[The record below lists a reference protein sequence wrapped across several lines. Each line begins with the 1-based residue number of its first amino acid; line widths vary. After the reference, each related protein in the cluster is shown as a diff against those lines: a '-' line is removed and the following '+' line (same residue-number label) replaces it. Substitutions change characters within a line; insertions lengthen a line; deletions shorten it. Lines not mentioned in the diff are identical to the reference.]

1 MARKH
6 KPVQLWET
14 PKILQ
19 ALHLL
24 YSEEVRVSGTGV
36 CAVLHMDE
44 IVINGAHAMVDI
56 ERLKTVIIQAAEQEL
71 LPRFSSGERG
81 EKLDGSV
88 ITEAD
93 MAMQSRLRA
102 DLAAQ
107 WPDFP
112 LLGEEMDEASQQRM
126 LQNNATALWCVDPLD
141 GTSNF
146 AAGVPFFSVSVA
158 LLDKGLPVVGV
169 VYDPVRRECF
179 WAMPG
184 KGAWCNDTR
193 LSARGL
199 DLSLSQAVALVDF
212 KRLDAALARRL
223 AEQPPYSSQRSFGS
237 VALDWCWIAA
247 GRGHVYLHGKQ
258 RIWDYAAGSLILAE
272 AGGHAAT
279 LAGEAV
285 YHADIAPRS
294 AVAALDE
301 GMFQAWCAWLA
312 MPQGI
317 ADTLP

>member
-1 MARKH
+1 M
-6 KPVQLWET
+6 L
-14 PKILQ
+14 
-19 ALHLL
+19 
-24 YSEEVRVSGTGV
+24 
-36 CAVLHMDE
+36 
-44 IVINGAHAMVDI
+44 DI
-56 ERLKTVIIQAAEQEL
+56 ERLKTIIIRAAQEEL
-71 LPRFSSGERG
+71 LPRFSASERG

-93 MAMQSRLRA
+93 TAMQARLRRDLA
-102 DLAAQ
+102 DL

-112 LLGEEMDEASQQRM
+112 LLGEEMDEATQRRL
-126 LQNNATALWCVDPLD
+126 LQKDATALWCVDPLD

-146 AAGVPFFSVSVA
+146 AAGIPFFSVSVA
-158 LLDKGLPVVGV
+158 LLVNGRPEVGV
-169 VYDPVRRECF
+169 VYDPVRHECF
-179 WAMPG
+179 WAKAG
-184 KGAWCNDTR
+184 QGAWCNDAR
-193 LSARGL
+193 LGASGL
-199 DLSLSQAVALVDF
+199 DLSLSQTVALIDF

-279 LAGEAV
+279 LSGEAV
-285 YHADIAPRS
+285 YLPDIAPRS
-294 AVAALDE
+294 AVAALE
-301 GMFQAWCAWLA
+301 KNLFRAWCAWLA

-317 ADTLP
+317 GDTLP

>member
-1 MARKH
+1 
-6 KPVQLWET
+6 
-14 PKILQ
+14 
-19 ALHLL
+19 
-24 YSEEVRVSGTGV
+24 
-36 CAVLHMDE
+36 
-44 IVINGAHAMVDI
+44 MVNI
-56 ERLKTVIIQAAEQEL
+56 ERLKTIIIQAAEQEL
-71 LPRFSSGERG
+71 MPRFSASERD
-81 EKLDGSV
+81 EKHDGSV

-93 MAMQSRLRA
+93 LAMQSRLRA
-102 DLAAQ
+102 DLAVH

-112 LLGEEMDEASQQRM
+112 LLGEEMDEGSQRQL
-126 LQNNATALWCVDPLD
+126 LQNDTTVLWCVDPLD

-146 AAGVPFFSVSVA
+146 AAGIPFFSVSVA
-158 LLDKGLPVVGV
+158 LLDHGRPVVGV

-179 WAMPG
+179 WAATG
-184 KGAWCNDTR
+184 EGAWCNTTR
-193 LSARGL
+193 LNVRGV
-199 DLSLSQAVALVDF
+199 DLALSQTVALIDF
-212 KRLDAALARRL
+212 KRLDAALVRRL

-285 YHADIAPRS
+285 YLADIAPRS
-294 AVAALDE
+294 AVAALDKNL
-301 GMFQAWCAWLA
+301 FQAWCAWLA

-317 ADTLP
+317 GDTLP